1 MTEKKKNDNSKYN
14 QLDDSQLNWL
24 HILFQ
29 WINIRILSVYFRL
42 KYDFHVHG
50 REHKPKG
57 LQSYL
62 IACNHVSSAD
72 PPMVGVAIDFQ
83 PVSFMAKVEL
93 FQNYWMRTYNWWVA
107 TFAVNR
113 EKLELSTVKSALKVL
128 KHGKWALCIF
138 PEGTRNKEG
147 KIKEAKRGVAYFAQS
162 AKVPIMPM
170 SITHTPPPPGKKGK
184 LRVDIRIGPMIPYDP
199 NVSIDELTQKVQAS
213 IATLIE
219 EAKSDQCQTEPPA
232 LIGKS

>member
-1 MTEKKKNDNSKYN
+1 MADKKEAQKYT
-14 QLDDSQLNWL
+14 QLSDDQLNWL
-24 HILFQ
+24 HIVFQ
-29 WINIRILSVYFRL
+29 WLNIRLVSLYFRW

-57 LQSYL
+57 MQSYL
-62 IACNHVSSAD
+62 VACNHVSSND

-83 PVSFMAKVEL
+83 PLSFMAKVEL
-93 FQNYWMRTYNWWVA
+93 FEKYWMRTYNWWVA

-147 KIKEAKRGVAYFAQS
+147 KIGEAKRGIAYFAQS
-162 AKVPIMPM
+162 GKSPIMPM
-170 SITHTPPPPGKKGK
+170 SITHTEPSVPGGK
-184 LRVDIRIGPMIPYDP
+184 TRVDIRIGPMIPYDP
-199 NVSIDELTQKVQAS
+199 NTNLDELTLKVQNA
-213 IATLIE
+213 IAALIE
-219 EAKSDQCQTEPPA
+219 EEKVFEIGAEEHSCV
-232 LIGKS
+232 GKS